1 MWYDD
6 ILHRLRK
13 YMKYAIT
20 ALGLVRT
27 ELRVCEGIS
36 CLRNSI
42 KAFLAACNPVKG
54 AADAA
59 VVEGVVAVRLSSAL
73 RLDPTVDSLSAL
85 LYTFVHINIKVRMR

>member
-42 KAFLAACNPVKG
+42 KAFLSACNPVKG
-54 AADAA
+54 TVDAV

-73 RLDPTVDSLSAL
+73 RLDPTVAASLSTLIYRSICIRA
-85 LYTFVHINIKVRMR
+85 RMRL